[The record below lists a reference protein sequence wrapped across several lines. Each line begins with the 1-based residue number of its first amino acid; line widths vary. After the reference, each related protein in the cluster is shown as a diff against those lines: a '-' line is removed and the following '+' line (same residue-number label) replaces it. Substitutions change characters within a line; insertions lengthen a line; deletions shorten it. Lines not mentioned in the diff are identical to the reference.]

1 MWGFNETVSIVL
13 ATFRSILNIMDQ
25 YPEFCF
31 SQSQASV
38 YKIVEE
44 YDPELME
51 RIKARIAEGR
61 WEVTASAWVETD
73 KNMPSG
79 ESLLRHIQ
87 YTREYLSKVWG
98 VKDFDWISPRYLRTQ
113 RKRAGNRSVRRR
125 KIFLPLQRQCPFRDV
140 LYRYQAPSGK
150 EVLTYR
156 EPNWYNG
163 AITPD
168 WRRLYGNRE
177 KRAAA

>member
-1 MWGFNETVSIVL
+1 MELNETVSIVL
-13 ATFRSILNIMDQ
+13 ATFPSILNIMDQ

-73 KNMPSG
+73 KNMPPA
-79 ESLLRHIQ
+79 SLCCVISS
-87 YTREYLSKVWG
+87 TRENICPGFG
-98 VKDFDWISPRYLRTQ
+98 V
-113 RKRAGNRSVRRR
+113 
-125 KIFLPLQRQCPFRDV
+125 
-140 LYRYQAPSGK
+140 
-150 EVLTYR
+150 
-156 EPNWYNG
+156 
-163 AITPD
+163 
-168 WRRLYGNRE
+168 
-177 KRAAA
+177 

>member
-1 MWGFNETVSIVL
+1 
-13 ATFRSILNIMDQ
+13 MDQ

-87 YTREYLSKVWG
+87 YTREYLSRVWG
-98 VKDFDWISPRYLRTQ
+98 VKDFDLDFSPDTFGHSA
-113 RKRAGNRSVRRR
+113 KRAGNRSVRRR
-125 KIFLPLQRQCPFRDV
+125 KIFLPLQRQCP
-140 LYRYQAPSGK
+140 P
-150 EVLTYR
+150 
-156 EPNWYNG
+156 
-163 AITPD
+163 
-168 WRRLYGNRE
+168 
-177 KRAAA
+177 